1 MRLLF
6 STWKLLAQKKAEPHL
21 QGWAGVEDDMMTHDE
36 DRMEDY
42 ADDIDV
48 LLVFVSK
55 STHHDTHRVTEL
67 ARFHY

>member
-1 MRLLF
+1 
-6 STWKLLAQKKAEPHL
+6 
-21 QGWAGVEDDMMTHDE
+21 MMTHDE